1 MVCTGVNLIVNESL
15 HMNEGDV
22 QEVCVTVDNHEQSRE
37 RSIPL
42 KVVSHGLING
52 MKPILYTYRYM

>member
-1 MVCTGVNLIVNESL
+1 
-15 HMNEGDV
+15 MNEGDV

-42 KVVSHGLING
+42 KVVSDGLISG
-52 MKPILYTYRYM
+52 MKQTSYMYTHVRNIICFYLQIKVI